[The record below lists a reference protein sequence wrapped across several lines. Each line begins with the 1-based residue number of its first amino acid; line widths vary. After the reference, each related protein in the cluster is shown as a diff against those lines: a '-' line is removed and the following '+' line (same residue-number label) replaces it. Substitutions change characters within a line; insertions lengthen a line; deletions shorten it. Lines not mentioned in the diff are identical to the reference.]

1 CARMRTVA
9 TRWGIYFDLW

>member
-9 TRWGIYFDLW
+9 TRWGIYFDFW